1 MRNTRTLSIAVLA
14 VASLSAGATSASA
27 LGAAT
32 APAATTQSDQSSEAQ
47 KAYDR
52 IVAKLPSDWQAKQ
65 KAFFAKTGIERSPAQ
80 EIALAKI
87 QKAAKAKKAGQRAI
101 NPDDYQCAPTKLDA
115 YVDSILEDV
124 DPTTLFLLQL
134 MGGLDI
140 PTYDALLFGKQNDPQ
155 FPLPASDAASLK
167 STFGTSQRFWDVK
180 LNDVKLMGMDGSA
193 FSDVNRVTRVVQ
205 VLYGVGPA
213 DATDIARDIITIVKS
228 DAALENGNNP
238 IFTLNA
244 FAFSAEGETDPVIR
258 KVSDRVVYGDGINK
272 ALKAVGL
279 NKVGPKAVLSHEM
292 AHHVQYENNSFGD
305 DQGTP
310 EGTRRTE
317 LMADAF
323 ATYFGTHKKGL
334 GLNPSQILKFQDS
347 FYTVGDCSY
356 TSNGHHGT
364 PNQRR
369 AAASWGAANVAF
381 GDPVKVIKSK
391 NLENKFNKVLPQLLE
406 PDAPTSINAYR
417 NKIAVAQ

>member
-1 MRNTRTLSIAVLA
+1 MKNSRTLSIAVLA
-14 VASLSAGATSASA
+14 VASLTAGATSAHG
-27 LGAAT
+27 LGAIP
-32 APAATTQSDQSSEAQ
+32 APAASTQSDTADQAQ

-52 IVAKLPSDWQAKQ
+52 IVAKLPADWQAKQ

-87 QKAAKAKKAGQRAI
+87 QKAAKARKAGQRAI
-101 NPDDYQCAPTKLDA
+101 NPDDYECSPTKLDA
-115 YVDSILEDV
+115 YVDSILKDI
-124 DPTTLFLLQL
+124 DPISLFLLQL

-167 STFGTSQRFWDVK
+167 STFGTSQRFWDVR
-180 LNDVKLMGMDGSA
+180 LDNVKLLGMDGSA
-193 FSDVNRVTRVVQ
+193 FGDVNRVTRVVQ

-213 DATDIARDIITIVKS
+213 DATDIARDIISIVKG
-228 DAALENGNNP
+228 DPGLQNGNNP

-244 FAFSAEGETDPVIR
+244 FAFSAEGETDPAIS
-258 KVSDRVVYGDGINK
+258 KVPDKVVYGEGINK
-272 ALKAVGL
+272 ALKAAGL
-279 NKVGPKAVLSHEM
+279 GTVGPKAVLSHEM
-292 AHHVQYENNSFGD
+292 AHHVQYENNSFGSD
-305 DQGTP
+305 AGTP

-334 GLNPSQILKFQDS
+334 GLNPSQVLKFQDS
-347 FYTVGDCSY
+347 FYVVGDCSY
-356 TSNGHHGT
+356 TSSSHHGT

-369 AAASWGAANVAF
+369 AAAAWGAANVAF

-391 NLENKFNKVLPQLLE
+391 PLENKFNKVLPQLLA
-406 PDAPTSINAYR
+406 PDAPDTISAYR
-417 NKIAVAQ
+417 TKVAVAR